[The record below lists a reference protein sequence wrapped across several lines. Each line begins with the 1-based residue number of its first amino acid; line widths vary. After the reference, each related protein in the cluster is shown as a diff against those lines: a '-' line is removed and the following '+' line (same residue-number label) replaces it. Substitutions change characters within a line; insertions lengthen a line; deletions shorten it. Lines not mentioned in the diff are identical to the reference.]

1 MNTATEF
8 LTPAECAEV
17 DQALLTSHG
26 KFTTRVAIYAL
37 RSLKAI
43 AAYEN
48 RAIAE
53 LAPQQIEDWV
63 YQDTSL
69 QGGIDLDDNGE
80 SMRKFRQF
88 FANLVIASTKPL
100 TQAAAD
106 LNLPIEQLT
115 VAQVIAWFE
124 ADAKKRLNQD

>member
-17 DQALLTSHG
+17 DQALLTAHG
-26 KFTTRVAIYAL
+26 RFTTRVAIYAL

-53 LAPQQIEDWV
+53 LEPQQIEDWV

-69 QGGIDLDDNGE
+69 QGGAELDDNGE

-88 FANLVIASTKPL
+88 FANLVIAATKPL

-106 LNLPIEQLT
+106 LDLPIEQLT

-124 ADAKKRLNQD
+124 ADAKKRLNQC